1 MLKDNR
7 LTKTVNRLFSG
18 KLVLLETSIMLMIL
32 SIGFLIRIFPL
43 RWGLY
48 LTEFDPWMQY
58 KEFMYIVRNGWI
70 GFIKFF
76 SWHDMTSWYPFGRDV
91 GRTAFPGLPFFA
103 AFIYH
108 SLHGLGI
115 ELNPLELAAFIPPLL
130 SMVAIV
136 FAYLLGRE
144 LGGKPAGL
152 FSAFLLALSRA
163 HVERSLLGWFDD
175 ECIGIPLM
183 LIGIWAYIQAIKD
196 ERSWKGSIA
205 YSIVSGFSL
214 GYLSAS
220 WGAAKFPLTYI
231 PLITVILALLGRY
244 RRRLLTSF
252 ALTFAIY
259 AAISVMVPKL
269 GIRYLFETTLL
280 SGFAALIIL
289 ISFELSRMLPGG
301 RHVRRLPYYVVG
313 VGIAGFI
320 ALIALGLANLPGLKF
335 FSVVVPTLR
344 SRLPIVIS
352 VAENQIST
360 WAIMFSDAGFQLL
373 LALFGFYYALRR
385 RADEDL
391 ILSGYAILTIYFSST
406 MVRLSTIMAPMVAVM
421 AGFGVTEIIEGFSRN
436 LKLLTRA
443 KAKVRPISIEYYVL
457 TPLLIVGLLTVNFI
471 PSAYGFRYSI
481 SAIDS
486 GYTPQTIVSA
496 STPLRMKLDAWLN
509 ALEWMRNNLPEDA
522 VVACWWDYGYW
533 VTILGNRTSIVDNAT
548 LNSTQI
554 GEIAYAFMSN
564 ETVAYRVFKKFGATH
579 VLVFVTH
586 YIQARTGGAMIMRL
600 LSYGDEAKWIWMLR
614 IANQEGHHFNES
626 EYISERGVPTEKFW
640 YETTIGQLIPYKP
653 RTVAGGITSHV
664 YEPPNL
670 KHSPSASEAS
680 AHIPSEP
687 PPRSSYASLSPRQA
701 SQDRP

>member
-1 MLKDNR
+1 MLRDSR
-7 LTKTVNRLFSG
+7 LMKTVNRLFSE
-18 KLVLLETSIMLMIL
+18 KLVLLETSIMFMIL

-76 SWHDMTSWYPFGRDV
+76 SWHDITSWYPFGRDV

-108 SLHGLGI
+108 SLHGLGV
-115 ELNPLELAAFIPPLL
+115 ELNPLELAAFIPPIL
-130 SMVAIV
+130 SMVAIF
-136 FAYLLGRE
+136 FAYLLGKE

-163 HVERSLLGWFDD
+163 HVERSMFGWFDD

-196 ERSWKGSIA
+196 ERSWRESIA
-205 YSIVSGFSL
+205 YSIISGLSL

-259 AAISVMVPKL
+259 ATISIMVPKL

-289 ISFELSRMLPGG
+289 VSFELSRILPGG
-301 RHVRRLPYYVVG
+301 KHVKRLPYYVIGVG
-313 VGIAGFI
+313 VAGFI
-320 ALIALGLANLPGLKF
+320 ALIVLGLANLPGLKF

-344 SRLPIVIS
+344 SKLPIVIS

-373 LALFGFYYALRR
+373 LALLGFYYALRR
-385 RADEDL
+385 RTDGDL
-391 ILSGYAILTIYFSST
+391 ILSGYALLTIYFSST

-421 AGFGVTEIIEGFSRN
+421 AGFGVAEIIGSFSRN
-436 LKLLTRA
+436 LKLLTRM
-443 KAKVRPISIEYYVL
+443 KARARPMSIEYYVL
-457 TPLLIVGLLTVNFI
+457 TPIVIVGLLTVNFI

-486 GYTPQTIVSA
+486 AYTPQTIVSA
-496 STPLRMKLDAWLN
+496 STPFRMKIDAWLK

-564 ETVAYRVFKKFGATH
+564 ETVAYKVFKKLGATH

-586 YIQARTGGAMIMRL
+586 FAQRQIGGGTMMRL

-626 EYISERGVPTEKFW
+626 EYVTERGVPTQKFW
-640 YETTIGQLIPYKP
+640 YGTTIGQLIPYKP
-653 RTVAGGITSHV
+653 TTTAGGVTSHV
-664 YEPPNL
+664 YQPPSL
-670 KHSPSASEAS
+670 KHFKLVYQSSP
-680 AHIPSEP
+680 PYT
-687 PPRSSYASLSPRQA
+687 SYAYVYIYELV
-701 SQDRP
+701 D

>member
-1 MLKDNR
+1 MLRDSR
-7 LTKTVNRLFSG
+7 LMKAVNRLFSG
-18 KLVLLETSIMLMIL
+18 KLVLLEVSIMFMIL
-32 SIGFLIRIFPL
+32 AIGFLIRIFPL

-76 SWHDMTSWYPFGRDV
+76 SWHDTTSWYPFGRDV

-108 SLHGLGI
+108 SLHGLGMQ
-115 ELNPLELAAFIPPLL
+115 LNPLELAAFIPPIL
-130 SMVAIV
+130 SMVAIF
-136 FAYLLGRE
+136 FAYLLGKE

-163 HVERSLLGWFDD
+163 HVERSMFGWFDD
-175 ECIGIPLM
+175 ECIGVPLM

-196 ERSWKGSIA
+196 ERSWKESIT
-205 YSIVSGFSL
+205 YSIISGLAL

-244 RRRLLTSF
+244 RRRLLTSL

-259 AAISVMVPKL
+259 ATISIMVPKL

-289 ISFELSRMLPGG
+289 ASFELSQTLPGG
-301 RHVRRLPYYVVG
+301 KHVKRLPYYIIGAG
-313 VGIAGFI
+313 VIGFI
-320 ALIALGLANLPGLKF
+320 ALIILGLANLPGLKF

-344 SRLPIVIS
+344 SKLPIVIS

-373 LALFGFYYALRR
+373 LALLGFYYALRR
-385 RADEDL
+385 RTDEDL
-391 ILSGYAILTIYFSST
+391 ILSGYALLTIYFSST
-406 MVRLSTIMAPMVAVM
+406 MVRLSTIMGPMIAVM
-421 AGFGVTEIIEGFSRN
+421 AGFGVAEIISGFSRN
-436 LKLLTRA
+436 LKLLTRM
-443 KAKVRPISIEYYVL
+443 KARVKPISLEYYIL
-457 TPLLIVGLLTVNFI
+457 TPLVIIGLLTVNFI

-486 GYTPQTIVSA
+486 AYTPQTIVSA

-533 VTILGNRTSIVDNAT
+533 VTVLGNRTSIVDNAT

-564 ETVAYRVFKKFGATH
+564 ETVAYKVFKKLGATH

-586 YIQARTGGAMIMRL
+586 FVQYQAGGTPIMRL
-600 LSYGDEAKWIWMLR
+600 WTYGDEVKWIWMLR

-626 EYISERGVPTEKFW
+626 EYITERGVPTEKFW
-640 YETTIGQLIPYKP
+640 YGTTIGQLIPYKP
-653 RTVAGGITSHV
+653 TTRAGGVTSDI
-664 YEPPNL
+664 YQPPSL
-670 KHSPSASEAS
+670 KHFRLVYQSSP
-680 AHIPSEP
+680 PY
-687 PPRSSYASLSPRQA
+687 SSYAYVYIYEII
-701 SQDRP
+701 D

>member
-1 MLKDNR
+1 MLRDSK
-7 LTKTVNRLFSG
+7 LMKAVNKLFSG
-18 KLVLLETSIMLMIL
+18 KMVLLEASIMFMIL
-32 SIGFLIRIFPL
+32 AIGFLIRIFPL

-58 KEFMYIVRNGWI
+58 KEFTYIVKNGWA

-76 SWHDMTSWYPFGRDV
+76 SWHDTTSWYPFGRNV
-91 GRTAFPGLPFFA
+91 GKTAFPGLPFFA

-115 ELNPLELAAFIPPLL
+115 ELNPLELAAFIPPML
-130 SMVAIV
+130 SIIAII
-136 FAYLLGRE
+136 FAYLLGKE

-196 ERSWKGSIA
+196 ERSWKESIA
-205 YSIVSGFSL
+205 YSVISGFAL

-220 WGAAKFPLTYI
+220 WGAAKFPLTYL

-252 ALTFAIY
+252 AITFIIY
-259 AAISVMVPKL
+259 ATISIMVPKL

-280 SGFAALIIL
+280 SGFAALIVL
-289 ISFELSRMLPGG
+289 ISFELSQILPGG
-301 RHVRRLPYYVVG
+301 RHVKRLPYYIVGAGVVG
-313 VGIAGFI
+313 LI
-320 ALIALGLANLPGLKF
+320 ALIVLGLANLPGLKF
-335 FSVVVPTLR
+335 FSVVIPTLR
-344 SRLPIVIS
+344 SKLPIVIS

-373 LALFGFYYALRR
+373 LALLGFYYALRR
-385 RADEDL
+385 RMDEDL

-406 MVRLSTIMAPMVAVM
+406 MVRLSTIMAPMVAIM
-421 AGFGVTEIIEGFSRN
+421 AGFGVAEIIGGFSRN
-436 LKLLTRA
+436 LKLLTRM
-443 KAKVRPISIEYYVL
+443 KARVKPISLEYYIL
-457 TPLLIVGLLTVNFI
+457 TPLVIVGLLTVNFI

-486 GYTPQTIVSA
+486 AYTPQTIVSA
-496 STPLRMKLDAWLN
+496 STPLRMKLDAWLK

-533 VTILGNRTSIVDNAT
+533 VTVLGNKTSIIDNAT

-564 ETVAYRVFKKFGATH
+564 ETVAYKVFKKLGATH

-586 YIQARTGGAMIMRL
+586 IVRSQVGGATIMRL
-600 LSYGDEAKWIWMLR
+600 WTYGDEAKWIWMLR
-614 IANQEGHHFNES
+614 IADQEGHHFNES
-626 EYISERGVPTEKFW
+626 EYITERGVPTEKFW
-640 YETTIGQLIPYKP
+640 YGTTIGQLIPYKP
-653 RTVAGGITSHV
+653 TTTAGGVRSDV
-664 YEPPNL
+664 YQPPNL
-670 KHSPSASEAS
+670 EHFRLVYQSSPPYSN
-680 AHIPSEP
+680 
-687 PPRSSYASLSPRQA
+687 YAYVYIYEIV
-701 SQDRP
+701 D

>member
-1 MLKDNR
+1 MLRDSR
-7 LTKTVNRLFSG
+7 LMKTVNRLFSG
-18 KLVLLETSIMLMIL
+18 KLVLLEASIMFMIL
-32 SIGFLIRIFPL
+32 AIGFLIRIFPL

-115 ELNPLELAAFIPPLL
+115 ELNPLELAAFIPPIL
-130 SMVAIV
+130 SMVAIF
-136 FAYLLGRE
+136 FAYLLGKE

-163 HVERSLLGWFDD
+163 HAERSMFGWFDD
-175 ECIGIPLM
+175 ECIGVPLM

-196 ERSWKGSIA
+196 ERSWKESIT
-205 YSIVSGFSL
+205 YSIISGLSL

-231 PLITVILALLGRY
+231 PLITVILVLLGRY
-244 RRRLLTSF
+244 RRRLLTSL

-259 AAISVMVPKL
+259 ATISIMVPKL

-289 ISFELSRMLPGG
+289 ASFELSRTLPGG
-301 RHVRRLPYYVVG
+301 KHVKRLPYYVIGVG
-313 VGIAGFI
+313 VGGFI
-320 ALIALGLANLPGLKF
+320 ALIVLGLANLPGLKF

-344 SRLPIVIS
+344 SKLPIVIS

-373 LALFGFYYALRR
+373 LALLGFYYALRR
-385 RADEDL
+385 RTDGDL
-391 ILSGYAILTIYFSST
+391 ILSGYALLTIYFSST

-421 AGFGVTEIIEGFSRN
+421 AGFGVAEIIGGFSRN
-436 LKLLTRA
+436 LKLLTRM
-443 KAKVRPISIEYYVL
+443 KARVKPISLEYYVL
-457 TPLLIVGLLTVNFI
+457 TPLVIVGLLTVNFI

-486 GYTPQTIVSA
+486 AYTPQTIVSA
-496 STPLRMKLDAWLN
+496 STPFRMKIDAWLK

-564 ETVAYRVFKKFGATH
+564 ETVAYKVFKKLGATH

-586 YIQARTGGAMIMRL
+586 FAQSQAGGATIMRL

-614 IANQEGHHFNES
+614 IANQEGYHFNES
-626 EYISERGVPTEKFW
+626 EYVTERGVPTEKFW
-640 YETTIGQLIPYKP
+640 YGTTIGQLIPYKP
-653 RTVAGGITSHV
+653 MTTAGGITSHV
-664 YEPPNL
+664 YQPPSL
-670 KHSPSASEAS
+670 KHFKLVYQSSP
-680 AHIPSEP
+680 PYT
-687 PPRSSYASLSPRQA
+687 SYAYVYIYELV
-701 SQDRP
+701 D

>member
-1 MLKDNR
+1 MMRADAPMLRDSR
-7 LTKTVNRLFSG
+7 LMKAVNRLFSG
-18 KLVLLETSIMLMIL
+18 KLVLLEASIMFMIL
-32 SIGFLIRIFPL
+32 AIGFLIRIFPL

-76 SWHDMTSWYPFGRDV
+76 SWHDMTSWYPFGRNV

-108 SLHGLGI
+108 SLHGLGV
-115 ELNPLELAAFIPPLL
+115 ELNPLELAAFIPPIL
-130 SMVAIV
+130 SVVAIF
-136 FAYLLGRE
+136 FAYLLGKE

-205 YSIVSGFSL
+205 YSIISGLSL

-259 AAISVMVPKL
+259 ATISIMVPKL

-289 ISFELSRMLPGG
+289 ASFELSRILPGG
-301 RHVRRLPYYVVG
+301 KHVKRLPYYVIGVG
-313 VGIAGFI
+313 VAGFI
-320 ALIALGLANLPGLKF
+320 ALIVLGLANLPGLKF

-344 SRLPIVIS
+344 SKLPIVIS

-373 LALFGFYYALRR
+373 LALLGFYYALRR
-385 RADEDL
+385 RTDGDL
-391 ILSGYAILTIYFSST
+391 ILSGYAMLTIYFSST

-421 AGFGVTEIIEGFSRN
+421 AGFGVAEVIGGFSRN
-436 LKLLTRA
+436 LKLLTRM
-443 KAKVRPISIEYYVL
+443 KARARPISVEYYVL
-457 TPLLIVGLLTVNFI
+457 TPLVIVGLLTVNFI

-486 GYTPQTIVSA
+486 AYTPQTIVSA
-496 STPLRMKLDAWLN
+496 STPFRMKIDAWLK

-564 ETVAYRVFKKFGATH
+564 ETVAYKVFKKLGATH

-586 YIQARTGGAMIMRL
+586 FAQSQVGGATIMRL
-600 LSYGDEAKWIWMLR
+600 LAYGDEAKWIWMLR
-614 IANQEGHHFNES
+614 IANQEGYHFNES
-626 EYISERGVPTEKFW
+626 KYITERGVPTEEFW
-640 YETTIGQLIPYKP
+640 YGTTIGQLIPYKP
-653 RTVAGGITSHV
+653 TTTAGGVTSHV
-664 YEPPNL
+664 YQPPSL
-670 KHSPSASEAS
+670 KHFKLVYQSSP
-680 AHIPSEP
+680 PYT
-687 PPRSSYASLSPRQA
+687 SYAYVYIYELV
-701 SQDRP
+701 D

>member
-1 MLKDNR
+1 MLRDSR
-7 LTKTVNRLFSG
+7 LMKTVNRLFSE
-18 KLVLLETSIMLMIL
+18 KLVLLETSIMFMIL

-108 SLHGLGI
+108 SLHGLGV
-115 ELNPLELAAFIPPLL
+115 ELNPLELAAFIPPIL
-130 SMVAIV
+130 SMVAIF
-136 FAYLLGRE
+136 FAYLLGKE

-196 ERSWKGSIA
+196 ERSWRGSIA
-205 YSIVSGFSL
+205 YSVISGLSL

-244 RRRLLTSF
+244 RRRLLTSS

-259 AAISVMVPKL
+259 ATISVMVPKL

-280 SGFAALIIL
+280 SGFACLIIL
-289 ISFELSRMLPGG
+289 ASFELSQILPGG
-301 RHVRRLPYYVVG
+301 KHVKRIPYYVVG
-313 VGIAGFI
+313 IGVAGFI

-344 SRLPIVIS
+344 SKLPIVIS

-373 LALFGFYYALRR
+373 LALLGFYYALRR

-391 ILSGYAILTIYFSST
+391 ILSGYAMLTIYFAST
-406 MVRLSTIMAPMVAVM
+406 MVRLSTVMAPMVAVM
-421 AGFGVTEIIEGFSRN
+421 AGFGAAEIIGGFSRN
-436 LKLLTRA
+436 LKLLTRMRA
-443 KAKVRPISIEYYVL
+443 RVKPISIEYYIL
-457 TPLLIVGLLTVNFI
+457 TPLVVVGLLTVNFI
-471 PSAYGFRYSI
+471 PSAYGFTYSI

-486 GYTPQTIVSA
+486 AYIPQTVVSA
-496 STPLRMKLDAWLN
+496 SVPVRRRLDAWLN

-564 ETVAYRVFKKFGATH
+564 ETVAYKVFKKLGATH

-586 YIQARTGGAMIMRL
+586 VVQSQIGGTPLMRL
-600 LSYGDEAKWIWMLR
+600 WIYGDESKWIWMLR
-614 IANQEGHHFNES
+614 IADQEGHHFNES
-626 EYISERGVPTEKFW
+626 EYVTEYGVPTEKFW

-653 RTVAGGITSHV
+653 RTVAGGVTSHV
-664 YEPPNL
+664 YQPPSL
-670 KHSPSASEAS
+670 KHFKLVYQSSP
-680 AHIPSEP
+680 PY
-687 PPRSSYASLSPRQA
+687 SSYAYVYIYELV
-701 SQDRP
+701 D